1 MKARLFPAA
10 FMLCLAFLAPMSE
23 CVAAE
28 AELPILSV
36 SGRGMV
42 QSAPDQAAIT
52 LGVVTRAETA
62 GEAQQENAAKAA
74 AIRSALANLGV
85 EDADIK
91 TEDYNFRPEYSREQG
106 ERSVIVGYTASNI
119 IRVKVRNV
127 ALVGDVVD
135 AVLANGA
142 NTIHSLDFS
151 IRDTD
156 ALRKRALESAVKD
169 ARNKADAIAH
179 ALGKSIVGVQHVSEN
194 TGMFQPRQSNAMMMK
209 SMDGAAESTPID
221 AGTLSLS
228 ADVHIDFILAH

>member
-1 MKARLFPAA
+1 MKARVFPAA
-10 FMLCLAFLAPMSE
+10 VMLCLALFAPMTAQ
-23 CVAAE
+23 AAE
-28 AELPILSV
+28 AQPPILSV
-36 SGRGMV
+36 SGSGMV
-42 QSAPDQAAIT
+42 QGAPDQAAIT

-74 AIRSALANLGV
+74 AIRSALTALGV
-85 EDADIK
+85 EDADVK
-91 TEDYNFRPEYSREQG
+91 TEDYNFRPEYSREAG
-106 ERSVIVGYTASNI
+106 ERSVVVGYTASNV

-135 AVLANGA
+135 AALANGA
-142 NTIHSLDFS
+142 NTIRSLEFS

-169 ARNKADAIAH
+169 AKSKADAIAH

-209 SMDGAAESTPID
+209 SMDAAGGSTPID

-228 ADVHIDFILAH
+228 ADVHIDFILAR